1 MIFMKYKQPKAE
13 YVQFQRLVLGL
24 LVLVAAVFQEIFF
37 IKIFLGVSIIS
48 FFTTVNYSPTTLI
61 FKLTSM
67 MYSEAIFTTP
77 QQYVHSYLVH
87 RLAYIFEDLMR
98 ISGGLAIIYFYQ
110 MSETSAWVISSFMAI
125 AMLISSF
132 FGFCLSAL
140 IYIAYTSIEEKFK
153 S

>member
-24 LVLVAAVFQEIFF
+24 LVLIGVIFEEIFF
-37 IKIFLGVSIIS
+37 IKVFLGISIIS
-48 FFTTVNYSPTTLI
+48 FFTTINYSPTTLI
-61 FKLTSM
+61 FKFTSL
-67 MYSEAIFTTP
+67 MYSKPIFTTP
-77 QQYVHSYLVH
+77 HQYVHSYIVH
-87 RLAYIFEDLMR
+87 RLASVFEDLMR
-98 ISGGLAIIYFYQ
+98 IAGGFAVIYLYQFYPTTSWIIG
-110 MSETSAWVISSFMAI
+110 SFMAI

-140 IYIAYTSIEEKFK
+140 IYIAYTSLEKRLK

>member
-1 MIFMKYKQPKAE
+1 VIS
-13 YVQFQRLVLGL
+13 
-24 LVLVAAVFQEIFF
+24 QEIFF
-37 IKIFLGVSIIS
+37 IKIFLGISIVSL
-48 FFTTVNYSPTTLI
+48 FTTVNYSPTTLI
-61 FKLTSM
+61 FKLVSN
-67 MYSEAIFTTP
+67 MYSADIFTTP

-98 ISGGLAIIYFYQ
+98 ILGALVILYLYNI
-110 MSETSAWVISSFMAI
+110 SEMSAWFIASFMSI

-140 IYIAYTSIEEKFK
+140 FYIAYTSLEKKLK